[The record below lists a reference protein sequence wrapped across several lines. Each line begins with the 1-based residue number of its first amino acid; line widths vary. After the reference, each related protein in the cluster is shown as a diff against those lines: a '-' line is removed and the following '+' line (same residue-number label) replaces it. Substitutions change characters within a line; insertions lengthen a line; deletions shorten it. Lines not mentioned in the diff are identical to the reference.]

1 MWTCSDVCDPSLPQV
16 SSYGGHLRYELH
28 SDPRRGDVF
37 IPMESRPD
45 VILKVQP
52 EKFSGDSCYRERDEV
67 VTDTF
72 LAVPR
77 EIR

>member
-1 MWTCSDVCDPSLPQV
+1 M
-16 SSYGGHLRYELH
+16 
-28 SDPRRGDVF
+28 F

-52 EKFSGDSCYRERDEV
+52 KKRPGAPLLMQEQGEV
-67 VTDTF
+67 MSDTF
-72 LAVPR
+72 LAFPR